1 MLVVCVIRRRTR
13 SIVVLFAL
21 CQEEAEQQH
30 DLPTLSVLL
39 YLSLQNF
46 ALWLVRGRLKLSVLP
61 RAVGVSVTSRFFGSL
76 GFRALDMFEFDRIQM
91 EACFFMSRSFRLQIP
106 SRVQN

>member
-30 DLPTLSVLL
+30 DSSYSECVTILIAAELRLVACPGQVEALRPATGSRGLSD
-39 YLSLQNF
+39 LSIFWQSWF
-46 ALWLVRGRLKLSVLP
+46 QG
-61 RAVGVSVTSRFFGSL
+61 FGH
-76 GFRALDMFEFDRIQM
+76 
-91 EACFFMSRSFRLQIP
+91 
-106 SRVQN
+106 V